1 MTTANEK
8 QQAYIYERPDPAVVK
23 ALREE
28 RKRKKEEARK
38 QKMVKIGLAP
48 DFLEKAAKGQ
58 FEFDTFNGFTLVE
71 AEYRVPSKEERKQKR
86 DAFDAVRK
94 EFLKYIG
101 EHCVS
106 QLRRLGMTN
115 EQLDQIQKGQAPN
128 GFNVHHKL
136 PLQGGGTNSFSN
148 LIFIPIKP
156 HDELHNCIIKP
167 QIGEIEAGE
176 SKKIRL
182 PWSDQMVYEPPA
194 NDRSLNRGKPKMN
207 KTVEMVQM
215 QRMTASR
222 R

>member
-1 MTTANEK
+1 MTTAQQK
-8 QQAYIYERPDPAVVK
+8 QQTYIYERPDPAVVK

-38 QKMVKIGLAP
+38 QKMVKIGLSP

-58 FEFDTFNGFTLVE
+58 FDFDTFNGFTLVE
-71 AEYRVPSKEERKQKR
+71 AEYCVPSKEERKQKR
-86 DAFDAVRK
+86 EAFNGVRK
-94 EFLKYIG
+94 EFLEYIG
-101 EHCVS
+101 EHCTF

-115 EQLDQIQKGQAPN
+115 EQLDQIKKGEVPN
-128 GFNVHHKL
+128 GYNVHHKL

-156 HDELHNCIIKP
+156 HDELHHCIISP

-176 SKKIRL
+176 NKKILL
-182 PWSDQMVYEPPA
+182 PWSDKMVYEPPEK
-194 NDRSLNRGKPKMN
+194 DRSLDRGKPKMN
-207 KTVEMVQM
+207 KTVEMVQI
-215 QRMTASR
+215 QRMTAAR